1 MILNTTASQWYPVA
15 NVRSLKMRKWLAG
28 FVLFLAVPM
37 IVLNP
42 LGRPAFLGY
51 YVGVVATWVAYAFAL
66 RRKHVSSSL
75 K

>member
-1 MILNTTASQWYPVA
+1 
-15 NVRSLKMRKWLAG
+15 MRKWLAG

-42 LGRPAFLGY
+42 LGRPASLGY
-51 YVGVVATWVAYAFAL
+51 YLGVVATWVAYSFAL
-66 RRKHVSSSL
+66 RRKHVSLSS